1 MTGSEAIEYLG
12 KQMFP
17 DFSIG
22 SSQNIYKQIYQK
34 FVDGCKYP
42 EKKDKGFIIVGDIGV
57 GKTTCMKIFHRMF
70 KSTERKFRWIT
81 SSTLN
86 DMLSEYTLLEIKEF
100 YGKKCLCDLMIDD
113 VGLVAAQKNYGNVVN
128 VISEII
134 MERYD
139 LFISHGYRTYFTSNL
154 MDRLAPED
162 NPQNLPT
169 LETVLGNRVVDR
181 MVEMCDLIT
190 WQGDSLRK

>member
-12 KQMFP
+12 KQMFAN
-17 DFSIG
+17 FTITANVSV
-22 SSQNIYKQIYQK
+22 YKQIYQK
-34 FVDGCKYP
+34 FVDGCKEP
-42 EKKDKGFIIVGDIGV
+42 EKREKGFILVGDVGV

-70 KSTERKFRWIT
+70 KDTPRKFRWIN
-81 SSTLN
+81 SSKLN
-86 DMLSEYTLLEIKEF
+86 DMLSEYSLLEIKEM
-100 YGKKCLCDLMIDD
+100 YGKKCMNDLMIDD
-113 VGLVAAQKNYGNVVN
+113 VGLVSAQKNYGNVIN

-154 MDRLAPED
+154 MDRLVPED

-169 LETVLGNRVVDR
+169 LETVLGGRVVDR
-181 MVEMCDLIT
+181 MVEMCDLII

>member
-12 KQMFP
+12 KKMFP
-17 DFSIG
+17 DFTIGESI
-22 SSQNIYKQIYQK
+22 SIYKQVYQK

-42 EKKDKGFIIVGDIGV
+42 DKRDKGFILVGDIGV

-70 KSTERKFRWIT
+70 KDTPRKFRWIN

-86 DMLSEYTLLEIKEF
+86 DMLAEYTLLEIKEM
-100 YGKKCLCDLMIDD
+100 YGKKSLCDLMIDD
-113 VGLVAAQKNYGNVVN
+113 VGLVGAQKNYGNVVN

-134 MERYD
+134 MERYE

-154 MDRLAPED
+154 MDRLTAENNPE
-162 NPQNLPT
+162 NFPT
-169 LETVLGNRVVDR
+169 LETILGSRVVDR
-181 MVEMCDLIT
+181 MVEMCDLII
-190 WQGDSLRK
+190 WEGDSLRK

>member
-1 MTGSEAIEYLG
+1 MRGSEAIEFLG

-17 DFSIG
+17 GFSIG
-22 SSQNIYKQIYQK
+22 NCENIYKQIYKK
-34 FVDGCKYP
+34 FVQGCMYP
-42 EKKDKGFIIVGDIGV
+42 DKIDKGFIVVGDIGV

-70 KSTERKFRWIT
+70 KSTERKFKWIN

-86 DMLSEYTLLEIKEF
+86 DMLSEHSLLEIKEI

-113 VGLVAAQKNYGNVVN
+113 IGLVAAQKNYGNVIN

-154 MDRLAPED
+154 MDRLEPEN

-169 LETVLGNRVVDR
+169 LETILGSRVVDR
-181 MVEMCDLIT
+181 IVEMCDLII
-190 WQGDSLRK
+190 WEGDSLRK